1 MIEFLI
7 VVHTL
12 VSLLLI
18 GVILMQSGQGG
29 LNSMMGGVANSM
41 LGSSGAN
48 DFITKLTTWLGI
60 TFIGLALVIGF
71 LSGESSS
78 SAESIIQ
85 KDAESREVELA
96 IPNEYTLPSDDLLPE
111 EATNED
117 SRSGGIGRHASLRG

>member
-1 MIEFLI
+1 MVQFLI
-7 VVHTL
+7 VIHTL

-29 LNSMMGGVANSM
+29 LNSMMGGSAATSI

-71 LSGESSS
+71 LSGDRIEPTTSGESLL
-78 SAESIIQ
+78 Q
-85 KDAESREVELA
+85 KEADSREGDLV
-96 IPNEYTLPSDDLLPE
+96 IPEYSFPSEDPIPE
-111 EATNED
+111 EATN
-117 SRSGGIGRHASLRG
+117 

>member
-1 MIEFLI
+1 MVEFLI

-85 KDAESREVELA
+85 KDAESIEVELA

-111 EATNED
+111 EATN
-117 SRSGGIGRHASLRG
+117 